1 MRIAIPSIACC
12 VLAAACPLGAQDD
25 VVMKA
30 MRDELDRSIK
40 QLQLENLEK
49 PYFISYRVMDNENA
63 SVSASFGAL
72 VQSSEYRSRMIGIEV
87 RVGSYQLDNTN
98 FFSPNYN
105 MSSMAQ
111 VYNGSA
117 QLTLEDDYK
126 ELRRQIW
133 LATDATY
140 KKALEDL
147 SKKRSALQNKSSAGE
162 PPDFT
167 TESPATT
174 AEDAPPVKID
184 RAKWEALARNLSGL
198 FRQTP
203 DVNTSEVDLSAEN
216 SYTRYLNSDGTSYTR
231 RQPSI
236 NFNAHAATQ
245 AEDGTPLDDFVWLH
259 GRSLADLPSEQDL
272 AARVRS
278 LAGRLKDL
286 RAAST
291 LENYNGP
298 VLAES
303 DAAAQLFRLEFL
315 PSLLGTRRFVTDLP
329 NYQQM
334 ANQFDNPFVDKI
346 GARVLPDFLS
356 VTDNPRLAEFG
367 GIKLGGFCKMD
378 DDGIP
383 TRETRLVEKGI
394 LKTLLTTRDP
404 VRGIAHSSGSRHL
417 GQASPSNI
425 IVTADNG
432 LTAAELRAKFLDLLK
447 QRNKEFGILV
457 RRMRNAMS
465 PVMIYKV
472 FPDGREELIR
482 GVQFSG
488 LNAAAFKDIVAAS
501 KDQNILTVQYR
512 PRSVLPTY
520 SAVDNGSLALTLA
533 VPSLLFEDVTI
544 RKTRGET
551 PTPPVA
557 GHPFFSK

>member
-1 MRIAIPSIACC
+1 MRIAIPSLAWC

-49 PYFISYRVMDNENA
+49 PYFISYRVMDNESVN
-63 SVSASFGAL
+63 VSASFGAL
-72 VQSSEYRSRMIGIEV
+72 VQSSEGRSRMIGIEV
-87 RVGSYQLDNTN
+87 RVGSPQLDNTN

-105 MSSMAQ
+105 MSSMTQ

-117 QLTLEDDYK
+117 QLTVEDDYK

-147 SKKRSALQNKSSAGE
+147 SKKRSVLQNKSRVDE

-174 AEDAPPVKID
+174 AEDAPPVHVD
-184 RAKWEALARNLSGL
+184 RAKWEVLARNLSGL
-198 FRQTP
+198 FRQMP
-203 DVNTSEVDLSAEN
+203 DVNTSGVSLTAGN
-216 SYTRYLNSDGTSYTR
+216 IYTRYVNSDGTSYTR
-231 RQPSI
+231 RRPSVT
-236 NFNAHAATQ
+236 FNAHAATQ
-245 AEDGTPLDDFVWLH
+245 AADGTPLDDFGWLH
-259 GRSLADLPSEQDL
+259 GRSVADLPSEQDL
-272 AARVRS
+272 AGRVRA

-298 VLAES
+298 VLLES
-303 DAAAQLFRLEFL
+303 DAAAQMFRLEFL
-315 PSLLGTRRFVTDLP
+315 PNLLGTRRFLSDFP
-329 NYQQM
+329 GYQQM
-334 ANQFDNPFVDKI
+334 ASQFDNPFVDKI

-356 VTDNPRLAEFG
+356 VTDNPTLAEFG
-367 GIKLGGFCKMD
+367 GVKLGGFCKMD
-378 DDGIP
+378 DEGIP
-383 TRETRLVEKGI
+383 ARETRLVEKGI

-425 IVTADNG
+425 LVTADNG

-457 RRMRNAMS
+457 RRMRNATS
-465 PVMIYKV
+465 PVMAYKV

-501 KDQNILTVQYR
+501 KDQNIITVQYR
-512 PRSVLPTY
+512 PRSALPTS
-520 SAVDNGSLALTLA
+520 SAVDNGSLALSLA
-533 VPSLLFEDVTI
+533 VPSLLFEDVTV

-551 PTPPVA
+551 PNPPVA